1 MSTFEIFSDVLSI
14 AEALMEV
21 KKTLHNKGDIAAA
34 IVDLE
39 EKAIAPIKD
48 ICKKISKL
56 LHFHIG
62 HGEQKLSELEGA
74 LDIKGAKDMLA
85 KHEKLMEKG
94 NKCLFSIERKKRKA
108 AVKAFYL
115 WGEIVRGFFIN
126 AWSRCFKIDR
136 LVMNSSS
143 FTLKMILDLLGAALS
158 MIQGLW
164 VSWRG

>member
-62 HGEQKLSELEGA
+62 HGEQKMSEIEEA
-74 LDIKGAKDMLA
+74 LNIKDAKDMLA
-85 KHEKLMEKG
+85 KHEKLMDKG
-94 NKCLFSIERKKRKA
+94 E
-108 AVKAFYL
+108 
-115 WGEIVRGFFIN
+115 
-126 AWSRCFKIDR
+126 
-136 LVMNSSS
+136 
-143 FTLKMILDLLGAALS
+143 
-158 MIQGLW
+158 
-164 VSWRG
+164 

>member
-39 EKAIAPIKD
+39 EKSIAPIKD
-48 ICKKISKL
+48 ICKKISQL

-85 KHEKLMEKG
+85 KHDNLIAKEGK
-94 NKCLFSIERKKRKA
+94 
-108 AVKAFYL
+108 
-115 WGEIVRGFFIN
+115 
-126 AWSRCFKIDR
+126 
-136 LVMNSSS
+136 
-143 FTLKMILDLLGAALS
+143 
-158 MIQGLW
+158 
-164 VSWRG
+164 

>member
-21 KKTLHNKGDIAAA
+21 KKTLHKKGDIAAA

-48 ICKKISKL
+48 ICKKISQL

-62 HGEQKLSELEGA
+62 HGEQKLSELDGA

-85 KHEKLMEKG
+85 KHEKLMDKG
-94 NKCLFSIERKKRKA
+94 E
-108 AVKAFYL
+108 
-115 WGEIVRGFFIN
+115 
-126 AWSRCFKIDR
+126 
-136 LVMNSSS
+136 
-143 FTLKMILDLLGAALS
+143 
-158 MIQGLW
+158 
-164 VSWRG
+164 

>member
-1 MSTFEIFSDVLSI
+1 VSTFEIFSDVLSI

-39 EKAIAPIKD
+39 EKAIVPIKD

-85 KHEKLMEKG
+85 KHEKLMDKG
-94 NKCLFSIERKKRKA
+94 E
-108 AVKAFYL
+108 
-115 WGEIVRGFFIN
+115 
-126 AWSRCFKIDR
+126 
-136 LVMNSSS
+136 
-143 FTLKMILDLLGAALS
+143 
-158 MIQGLW
+158 
-164 VSWRG
+164 

>member
-21 KKTLHNKGDIAAA
+21 KKTLHNKGDISVA

-85 KHEKLMEKG
+85 KHEKLIAKE
-94 NKCLFSIERKKRKA
+94 E
-108 AVKAFYL
+108 
-115 WGEIVRGFFIN
+115 
-126 AWSRCFKIDR
+126 
-136 LVMNSSS
+136 
-143 FTLKMILDLLGAALS
+143 
-158 MIQGLW
+158 
-164 VSWRG
+164 